1 MCIWAN
7 KVLHIR
13 GEGKKKQQKDKRNR
27 QGAQNAIDLQSHAQ
41 MNPMNWFFMNSE
53 S

>member
-1 MCIWAN
+1 MGQQSFTY
-7 KVLHIR
+7 KR
-13 GEGKKKQQKDKRNR
+13 RRKKKKQKDKRNR